1 LCLCAYVFPAA
12 SVRVR
17 WRGPV
22 RIAGWQRTRASML
35 GRGRLAKSCRRCVKG
50 YFWSSA
56 LARAL
61 FVCPFCVASG
71 GHGHGNAGGLL
82 RLWRAN
88 RRGSRDCST
97 PSELCTARNAQ
108 HCRSE
113 TDRTSCRAWSDDI
126 KLDECARAASPRAG
140 IKGQHNRRQVRTSNN
155 HTIHEHILMLLRST
169 ANAGLTHEHRDH
181 DSIPA
186 DGYRAARARLEP
198 ASVHAQFAPSS
209 LSFW

>member
-1 LCLCAYVFPAA
+1 MQADGDLLCWLSQPSRRRPEGDPAVTLAASKVPYGWRAPRVLPCNCVWVLLCLCAYVFPAA

-140 IKGQHNRRQVRTSNN
+140 I
-155 HTIHEHILMLLRST
+155 
-169 ANAGLTHEHRDH
+169 
-181 DSIPA
+181 
-186 DGYRAARARLEP
+186 
-198 ASVHAQFAPSS
+198 
-209 LSFW
+209 